1 MLLALV
7 GTVGIAWIAV
17 ALARPRKPVGLDDT
31 PWFVYSRYC
40 GARDRLILL
49 AILVTA
55 GAFLTGVLT
64 ISHAAGAEENARVIS
79 CTDTT
84 SGQPQRCY
92 LLNAQHGWDIVQQ
105 QGPGGSQWR
114 LVGTLPPPRG
124 NP

>member
-1 MLLALV
+1 MLPALV
-7 GTVGIAWIAV
+7 GTVAVVWIAV

-55 GAFLTGVLT
+55 GAFLTGILS
-64 ISHAAGAEENARVIS
+64 ISHAARTEENARVIS
-79 CTDTT
+79 CTDIT

-92 LLNAQHGWDIVQQ
+92 MLNAQHGWDIVQQ
-105 QGPGGSQWR
+105 QGPAGSQWR
-114 LVGTLPPPRG
+114 LIGTLPPTHR